1 MLNCKCNGSSSQ
13 FMNIPT
19 YYVYRPY
26 GDVSNYANIQQPFE
40 DKSVDF
46 SILPMTNLGWRT
58 GMPYDSFIAS
68 EGNSWVAGSNVGA
81 SSVPFVQMKKFMPY
95 RTNYGSNITSND
107 LVAYNNPAGSFM
119 SQNGASCN
127 RQDAYNLGIGVL

>member
-1 MLNCKCNGSSSQ
+1 
-13 FMNIPT
+13 MNIPT

-26 GDVSNYANIQQPFE
+26 GESHVSNYANIQPFE

-68 EGNSWVAGSNVGA
+68 EGNSWVAGSNVGT

-95 RTNYGSNITSND
+95 GSND

-127 RQDAYNLGIGVL
+127 PNRQDAYNLGIGVL